1 MEKEIAIIGCG
12 VIGSELAQAIDN
24 RTIPNCSLTAIFDID
39 AKKSKAV
46 NEKLKNKATL
56 FSSFEDFTGSPQFNK
71 IDMVIEAASI
81 NAASVYGIDILKKG
95 KDIMIMSIGVFSDY
109 DFYQN
114 TLQILK
120 TKSNSIYLPSGA
132 IGGIDIIRSVKSHI
146 ESITLTTTKNNKSLK
161 GAPFFKNNNINI
173 DEIKSKQTIFDGN
186 ADEAIKQ
193 FPSNVNVAA
202 LISLSGIGF
211 KQTSVK
217 VVVDP
222 GESNNTHE
230 IHVKWKF
237 GEFTI
242 KISNKPSQ
250 ENPKTSYL
258 AILSAIE
265 CLRSISTHD
274 LKIGS

>member
-12 VIGSELAQAIDN
+12 TIGSELAHAIDN
-24 RTIPNCSLTAIFDID
+24 GTIPNCLLTAIFDTD
-39 AKKSKAV
+39 AKRSKAV
-46 NEKLKNKATL
+46 DERLKNKATL
-56 FSSFEDFTGSPQFNK
+56 FSSFEDFIGSPQFNK

-81 NAASVYGIDILKKG
+81 DAAAVYGMDILRKG
-95 KDIMIMSIGVFSDY
+95 KDMMIMSIGVFSDY
-109 DFYQN
+109 NFYQN

-120 TKSNSIYLPSGA
+120 SKSNNIFLPSGA
-132 IGGIDIIRSVKSHI
+132 IGGIDIIRSVKSNI
-146 ESITLTTTKNNKSLK
+146 ESVTLTTTKNNKSLK

-193 FPSNVNVAA
+193 FPSNVNVSA

-222 GESNNTHE
+222 QESNNIHE

-237 GEFTI
+237 GEFDI

-265 CLRSISTHD
+265 CLRSICTHE